1 MCHRVPPCGKMAL
14 IGIPR
19 HSLNVS
25 GDHTVRVSTVR
36 VMCEWVT
43 LLVQFTSTALR
54 LLFAAGEN
62 AQPMVVTLLKSS

>member
-1 MCHRVPPCGKMAL
+1 MG
-14 IGIPR
+14 
-19 HSLNVS
+19 
-25 GDHTVRVSTVR
+25 VSTVR

-62 AQPMVVTLLKSS
+62 AQPMVVTVLKSS